1 MIWGAPL
8 INPLSRGERNLMKA
22 NLLHTWVGF
31 ENETKP
37 NCREFSGGRL
47 NASSFCDWERVNS
60 SIILSYNVIKCFL
73 KGFLIFQ
80 ACCLLAGQAELLVSC
95 VFWPDFSPFK
105 FKRDHWGFRL
115 RRICGPCQCFLGRSL
130 GQLFGMIF
138 GRITH
143 FGWLFNTLDTFQRYF
158 NSTSFRIEVG
168 STMFYF
174 GNEN

>member
-47 NASSFCDWERVNS
+47 NAASFCDWERVNS
-60 SIILSYNVIKCFL
+60 SIILSHNVIKYIL

-80 ACCLLAGQAELLVSC
+80 AHCLLAGQAGLLVTC
-95 VFWPDFSPFK
+95 VCFGPDFSPFK
-105 FKRDHWGFRL
+105 LKRDRWAFRL
-115 RRICGPCQCFLGRSL
+115 RRISGPCR
-130 GQLFGMIF
+130 QLFGNF
-138 GRITH
+138 LDALHFLGDFLTLWTH
-143 FGWLFNTLDTFQRYF
+143 FNDILTQQAL
-158 NSTSFRIEVG
+158 ELK
-168 STMFYF
+168 
-174 GNEN
+174 